1 MTVIKDHLV
10 TLFSPFALNVVGHF
24 SFIFSFHYKIH
35 VIWITALFLRTESQ
49 HL

>member
-1 MTVIKDHLV
+1 MTAIKDHLV
-10 TLFSPFALNVVGHF
+10 TLFSPFALNVIRNF

-35 VIWITALFLRTESQ
+35 VIWIAVLFLRTESQ